1 MPENGYDRDFA
12 MKGTR
17 MRFLRLLLAGISLT
31 LLAASNG
38 AVAAADPTNGTGY
51 VTLARPQTTDAAGKV
66 EVLEFF
72 SYHCP
77 HCHVLD
83 PMLNEW
89 MKKHKDDIVFK
100 RVHVAWGE
108 PDSATGKMMTALQRT
123 FYTLDAMGKEE
134 ELHKK
139 IFDAIHVER
148 QPLYSEDAIV
158 KFLVKQGIDKQKY
171 ADTANSFAVQSKIQR
186 ARQMFANYNLDGVP
200 NIVIDGRFI
209 TSPAL
214 ASKGATGMSEQAE
227 GAEAL
232 KVMDMLVAKVAAE
245 RGKGAKPAASAPASK
260 KK

>member
-1 MPENGYDRDFA
+1 
-12 MKGTR
+12 
-17 MRFLRLLLAGISLT
+17 MRIFKRLLRPLFAGIALS
-31 LLAASNG
+31 LLACSSSAF
-38 AVAAADPTNGTGY
+38 AADPTNGAGY
-51 VTLARPQTTDAAGKV
+51 ITLARPQTTEAAGKV

-77 HCHVLD
+77 HCYVLD

-89 MKKHKDDIVFK
+89 VKKHKDDIVFK

-108 PDSATGKMMTALQRT
+108 PDSATGKMMTALQRA

-139 IFDAIHVER
+139 IFDAIHAER
-148 QPLYSEDAIV
+148 QPLFSEEAV
-158 KFLVKQGIDKQKY
+158 NKFLVKQGIDKQKY
-171 ADTANSFAVQSKIQR
+171 ADTANSFTVQSKIQR
-186 ARQMFANYNLDGVP
+186 ARQQFANYNLDGVP

-209 TSPAL
+209 TSPGL
-214 ASKGATGMSEQAE
+214 ASKGASGMNEQAE

-245 RGKGAKPAASAPASK
+245 RGKGAKK
-260 KK
+260 K